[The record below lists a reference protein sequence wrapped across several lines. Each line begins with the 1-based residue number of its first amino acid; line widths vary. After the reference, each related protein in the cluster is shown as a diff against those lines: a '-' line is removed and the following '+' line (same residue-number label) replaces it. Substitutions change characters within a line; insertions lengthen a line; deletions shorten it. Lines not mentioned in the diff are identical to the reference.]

1 MAPAHRG
8 VGAITVAL
16 GTDAYD
22 HPMASRIL
30 MIEDEAT
37 FSDFVTSYFGREGFE
52 VEVATTAQA
61 GLDAIDSDPP
71 DVVILDLNLPDMDG
85 LDVCRQIRSRTSIPI
100 LILSGKSE
108 EMDKVLG
115 LELGADDYA
124 TKPFAPRELL
134 ARVRALLR
142 RSGGTREIA
151 ATALVAGYTID
162 SKRREV
168 RTDDDIIE
176 LTALE
181 FDLLWHLVRNE
192 NTALTREQ
200 LFEDVWNQELL
211 GSSRTVDTHVANLR
225 SKLPELSVT
234 TVRGVGYRLDT

>member
-1 MAPAHRG
+1 
-8 VGAITVAL
+8 
-16 GTDAYD
+16 
-22 HPMASRIL
+22 MASRIL

-37 FSDFVTSYFGREGFE
+37 FSDFVTSYFGREGFD
-52 VEVATTAQA
+52 VEVATTAKE
-61 GLDAIDSDPP
+61 GLQAIDDDPP

-85 LDVCRQIRSRTSIPI
+85 FDVCREVRSRTSIPI
-100 LILSGKSE
+100 LILSGKSD

-142 RSGGTREIA
+142 RSGDTREVA
-151 ATALVAGYTID
+151 AAVLIGDYTID

-168 RTDDDIIE
+168 RSDDDLIE

-192 NTALTREQ
+192 NTALSRLE
-200 LFEDVWNQELL
+200 LFENVWQQQYL
-211 GSSRTVDTHVANLR
+211 GSSRTVDTHIANLR
-225 SKLPELSVT
+225 AKLPGLVIT
-234 TVRGVGYRLDT
+234 TVRGVGYGLDT

>member
-1 MAPAHRG
+1 
-8 VGAITVAL
+8 
-16 GTDAYD
+16 
-22 HPMASRIL
+22 MASRIL

-52 VEVATTAQA
+52 VEVATTAQE
-61 GLDAIDSDPP
+61 GLDAIDADPP
-71 DVVILDLNLPDMDG
+71 DVLILDLNLPDMDG
-85 LDVCRQIRSRTSIPI
+85 LDVCRQVRSRTSIPI
-100 LILSGKSE
+100 LILSGKSD

-142 RSGGTREIA
+142 RSGDATAVA
-151 ATALVAGYTID
+151 ATVMVGDYTID

-168 RTDDDIIE
+168 RSDDDIID

-181 FDLLWHLVRNE
+181 FDLLWYFVRHQ
-192 NTALTREQ
+192 NTALSRET
-200 LFEDVWNQELL
+200 LFEEVWKQQLL
-211 GSSRTVDTHVANLR
+211 GSSRTVDTHLANLR
-225 SKLPELSVT
+225 SKLPGVAIT

>member
-1 MAPAHRG
+1 
-8 VGAITVAL
+8 
-16 GTDAYD
+16 
-22 HPMASRIL
+22 

-52 VEVATTAQA
+52 VEVATTARA
-61 GLDAIDSDPP
+61 GLEVIDNHPP
-71 DVVILDLNLPDMDG
+71 DVLILDLNLPDMDG
-85 LDVCRQIRSRTSIPI
+85 LDVCREVRSRSSIPI
-100 LILSGKSE
+100 LILSGKSD

-142 RSGGTREIA
+142 RSGGSTAVA
-151 ATALVAGYTID
+151 ATALVGGYTVD

-168 RTDDDIIE
+168 RADDEVID

-181 FDLLWHLVRNE
+181 FDLLWYFVSNPGA
-192 NTALTREQ
+192 ALSRED
-200 LFEDVWNQELL
+200 LFEAVWKQQFL
-211 GSSRTVDTHVANLR
+211 GSSRTVDTHIANLR
-225 SKLPELSVT
+225 SKLPGLTIT
-234 TVRGVGYRLDT
+234 TVRGVGYRLEG